1 MSDKWDWRQELAKAK
16 VSQEQVGKQIGLNK
30 GPMSTLVKKMVV
42 GKGLT
47 ATGLDKKRWEDA
59 LDYIAFKKE
68 QVKKEA

>member
-1 MSDKWDWRQELAKAK
+1 MSDKGDWRQELAEAR
-16 VSQEQVGKQIGLNK
+16 VSQEQVGKQIGLK
-30 GPMSTLVKKMVV
+30 KTPMSTLVKKMVV

-47 ATGLDKKRWEDA
+47 ATDLDNQRWADA

>member
-1 MSDKWDWRQELAKAK
+1 MSDKWDWRQELAEAK
-16 VSQEQVGKQIGLNK
+16 VSQEQVGKQIGLK
-30 GPMSTLVKKMVV
+30 KTPMSTLVKKMIV

-47 ATGLDKKRWEDA
+47 ATDLDKKRWSDA